1 MLIGSSASSAALAL
15 LVVRRHLP
23 INTRTQ
29 FFRSFIYNRSSTN
42 PANLAKIGRVD
53 VEIIRLTST
62 APLYISVSI
71 TLMFFFLV
79 PFQNIFFN
87 FPGKHAQFGV
97 QLACHS
103 HTWASWQTNPWSIYT
118 RFFLV
123 IPSSRFPIPTRD
135 SFPRPFPFL
144 LLGHVYL

>member
-29 FFRSFIYNRSSTN
+29 FFGSIIYNRSSTN
-42 PANLAKIGRVD
+42 AANLAKIGPVD

-79 PFQNIFFN
+79 PFQNIFLIFLENMPNSVFN
-87 FPGKHAQFGV
+87 WLAIPTHEHLGKQIHD
-97 QLACHS
+97 
-103 HTWASWQTNPWSIYT
+103 PSIHG
-118 RFFLV
+118 FFL
-123 IPSSRFPIPTRD
+123 
-135 SFPRPFPFL
+135 
-144 LLGHVYL
+144 